1 MCIRDSLEGVFSQ
14 LKANQRKALVSYVVA
29 GDPSPE
35 GTVELLHQLVAAGA
49 DVLEV
54 GVPFS
59 DPMSEGVVIQ
69 QGHERALANGMTLRG
84 VLQIVAEF
92 REQDQSTPIVMMG
105 YANPIERFGYER
117 FAAAGAEAGVDGLI
131 TVDLPPE
138 EVERL
143 ESALHE
149 HELDNIFL
157 ISPTTPED
165 RIRTIVDRA
174 SGFIYYVAVKGV
186 TGSGQLNVTEVADR
200 VSLIRNMTALP
211 IAVGFGIKDADSA
224 RAVAGVADAVVV
236 GSALIDQMVRA
247 GSADSSLDEIQIHQ
261 TAVKLLQ
268 SIREG
273 VDSSR
278 S

>member
-1 MCIRDSLEGVFSQ
+1 MSRLKGVFSQ
-14 LKANQRKALVSYVVA
+14 MKANQRKALVPYVVA
-29 GDPSPE
+29 GDPSAE
-35 GTVELLHQLVAAGA
+35 GTVELLHRLVAAGA
-49 DVLEV
+49 DVLEL

-59 DPMSEGVVIQ
+59 DPMAEGLVIQ

-84 VLQIVAEF
+84 VLRIVSEF

-117 FAAAGAEAGVDGLI
+117 FAAAGAEAGVDALI

-143 ESALHE
+143 EGALRE
-149 HELDNIFL
+149 YELDNIFL

-174 SGFIYYVAVKGV
+174 SGFIYCVAVKGV
-186 TGSGQLNVTEVADR
+186 TGSGQLNVAEVADR
-200 VSLIRNMTALP
+200 VSLIRDMTTLP
-211 IAVGFGIKDADSA
+211 VAVGFGIKDADSA

-236 GSALIDQMVRA
+236 GSALIDKMVQAR
-247 GSADSSLDEIQIHQ
+247 SADPSLDEIQIHQ
-261 TAVKLLQ
+261 AAVKLLQ

>member
-1 MCIRDSLEGVFSQ
+1 MSRLEGVFSQ

-35 GTVELLHQLVAAGA
+35 GTAELLHQLVAAGA

-143 ESALHE
+143 ESALRE

-200 VSLIRNMTALP
+200 VSLIRSMTALP

-247 GSADSSLDEIQIHQ
+247 GSTDSSLDEIQIHQ
-261 TAVKLLQ
+261 AAVKLLQ

>member
-1 MCIRDSLEGVFSQ
+1 MSRLEGVFSQ

-92 REQDQSTPIVMMG
+92 REQDQSTPIVIMG

-117 FAAAGAEAGVDGLI
+117 LAAAGAEAGEDGLI

-143 ESALHE
+143 ESALRE

-247 GSADSSLDEIQIHQ
+247 GSTDSSLDEIQIHQ
-261 TAVKLLQ
+261 AAVKLLQ

>member
-1 MCIRDSLEGVFSQ
+1 MSRLEGVFSQ